1 MSNTVLSLLI
11 DVMMAGLLILTIVYC
26 RKLSGRIQALQ
37 DSRSELAQIIREFDE
52 STERATKSIAE
63 IHEATRRLNDNMQHK
78 IDKAN
83 YLVEDLQVMI
93 EKGNRVAGAAEVL
106 STGRSARASEPAAS
120 ASMPRSPRRS
130 GMESIITGVNVGEQA
145 TVTNTTAAPD
155 AGRRAR
161 QRSRAE
167 QEVLD
172 ALKSGKG
179 E

>member
-1 MSNTVLSLLI
+1 MDTVLSLMLDI
-11 DVMMAGLLILTIVYC
+11 TMAVLLIATIVYC
-26 RKLSGRIQALQ
+26 RRLNRRIQVLQ

-63 IHEATRRLNDNMQHK
+63 IHEATQRLSDNMQHK

-83 YLVEDLQVMI
+83 YLVDDLQTMI
-93 EKGNRVAGAAEVL
+93 EKGNRIAGAVEV
-106 STGRSARASEPAAS
+106 GARPA
-120 ASMPRSPRRS
+120 RR
-130 GMESIITGVNVGEQA
+130 GVEAIVTA
-145 TVTNTTAAPD
+145 PVTNAPSTTISEDGAG
-155 AGRRAR
+155 GRRVR

-172 ALKSGKG
+172 ALKNKG

>member
-1 MSNTVLSLLI
+1 MDTVLSLII
-11 DVMMAGLLILTIVYC
+11 DVMMAFLLIMTIVYC
-26 RKLSGRIQALQ
+26 RKLNTRIQVLQ

-63 IHEATRRLNDNMQHK
+63 IHEATRRLSENIQHK

-83 YLVEDLQVMI
+83 YLVDDLQTMI
-93 EKGNRVAGAAEVL
+93 EKGNRVAGAAEVAA
-106 STGRSARASEPAAS
+106 GGARAAMA
-120 ASMPRSPRRS
+120 MPREADISKAHRRS
-130 GMESIITGVNVGEQA
+130 GIESIATGTA
-145 TVTNTTAAPD
+145 TAAATSAAAPESS
-155 AGRRAR
+155 ARRAR

-172 ALKSGKG
+172 ALKKG